1 MSHPSL
7 FIDALQYN
15 NWSEEI
21 LKQINQGGLSA
32 VHVTICYHEDFQEM
46 VQNVVDWNRRF
57 EDFSSLI
64 FLGRTAADVVK
75 AQKEG
80 RTAIFFGFQNCS
92 PIEDNIGLVEV
103 CHQLGARFMQLTYN
117 NQSLLGTGCYEE
129 NDPGI
134 TRMGKQVIKE
144 MNRVGLVVDMS
155 HSAERSTLEAIE
167 ISERPI
173 AITHANPTFW
183 HPALRNKSNEVL
195 KALGESGGML
205 GFSVYPH
212 HLKDG
217 SDCTLES
224 FCNMIADTAEIM
236 GIKNIGIGTDL
247 CQNQPDSV
255 VEWMR
260 NGTWTNDRDYGE
272 GSASFAGFPDQP
284 EWFRDNRDFVNIATG
299 LRSVGFS
306 NDDVDLVM
314 GKNWLNFSNPRL
326 NLYNKFM
333 SSESVLIDIESDFMR
348 SPEKVM
354 RLDRMGSSFPTRL
367 SFMRTLIRRM
377 SKENWQFKRTLRKV
391 DKDGY
396 GVSVYSAITPKRT
409 YSLIAFTQEI
419 PADMRTDRVIA
430 EVWDATFSLFDG
442 VPTQEDIDYLAEN
455 TPFRKVEDTGRVS
468 LFWQEQIKV

>member
-224 FCNMIADTAEIM
+224 FCNMIADTANIM

-314 GKNWLNFSNPRL
+314 GKNWLNF
-326 NLYNKFM
+326 F
-333 SSESVLIDIESDFMR
+333 E
-348 SPEKVM
+348 
-354 RLDRMGSSFPTRL
+354 SSF
-367 SFMRTLIRRM
+367 
-377 SKENWQFKRTLRKV
+377 E
-391 DKDGY
+391 
-396 GVSVYSAITPKRT
+396 
-409 YSLIAFTQEI
+409 SL
-419 PADMRTDRVIA
+419 
-430 EVWDATFSLFDG
+430 
-442 VPTQEDIDYLAEN
+442 
-455 TPFRKVEDTGRVS
+455 
-468 LFWQEQIKV
+468 